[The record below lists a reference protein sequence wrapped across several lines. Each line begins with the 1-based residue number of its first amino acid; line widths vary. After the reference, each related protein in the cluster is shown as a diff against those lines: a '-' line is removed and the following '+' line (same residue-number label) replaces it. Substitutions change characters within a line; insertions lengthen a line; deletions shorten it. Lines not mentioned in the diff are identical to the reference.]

1 MNKSS
6 TQNKNKKLTKEISLD
21 ELENEE
27 SIEEVKEKPIEK
39 DLAKKEEPKKQKIE
53 VKLDNDSELEKS
65 EEKIDI
71 KALEKS
77 KDKKITLT
85 KKQKYYQKIQQ
96 ITKGWETKDL
106 ENGKILEVR
115 NLHVSFPIGRKRQIH
130 IIRGIDLDVYRG
142 QIIGLVGESG
152 SGKSVTS
159 KTLIHVNEQG
169 IISADKIQINNWELT
184 RIKKDKYWQYIR
196 GQKIGYI
203 PQDPLTSLNPTRTIG
218 KQLLDALNNNKDW
231 AEKPLNWSFKNIW
244 FKKCRTN
251 FFSLSSYIIRR
262 NETKNCYYNG
272 CCIKTGYYNSW
283 WTYYRSWPYST
294 SICSSIVWRYSSKN
308 GHFYNF
314 N

>member
-85 KKQKYYQKIQQ
+85 KKQRYYQKIQQ

-159 KTLIHVNEQG
+159 KTLI
-169 IISADKIQINNWELT
+169 
-184 RIKKDKYWQYIR
+184 R
-196 GQKIGYI
+196 
-203 PQDPLTSLNPTRTIG
+203 
-218 KQLLDALNNNKDW
+218 LL
-231 AEKPLNWSFKNIW
+231 
-244 FKKCRTN
+244 
-251 FFSLSSYIIRR
+251 
-262 NETKNCYYNG
+262 
-272 CCIKTGYYNSW
+272 
-283 WTYYRSWPYST
+283 
-294 SICSSIVWRYSSKN
+294 
-308 GHFYNF
+308 
-314 N
+314 